1 MTEKA
6 ATEEELRKSYK
17 ERPEHI
23 PKKIWRLGVRVRVY
37 ECLCVSVCGMYAI

>member
-1 MTEKA
+1 MTQKA

-23 PKKIWRLGVRVRVY
+23 PKKIWRIGVRVRVY
-37 ECLCVSVCGMYAI
+37 ECLCV